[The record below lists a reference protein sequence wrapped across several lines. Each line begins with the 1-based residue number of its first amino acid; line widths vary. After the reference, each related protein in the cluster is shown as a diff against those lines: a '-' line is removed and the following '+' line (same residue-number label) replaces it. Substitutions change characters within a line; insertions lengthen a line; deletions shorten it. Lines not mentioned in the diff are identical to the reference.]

1 MASGLVGMSV
11 TVDGNDGGTKSGR
24 LVTNDGHQR
33 RNNRPHAGDKLWGF
47 HKNSAY
53 GFLNR
58 ITPTPLAQRL
68 STTDQHALPRVP
80 RFGEK
85 KKALRREYLEQ
96 HAVEKADTR
105 RTENSERL
113 SDDGCCNPW

>member
-1 MASGLVGMSV
+1 MSV
-11 TVDGNDGGTKSGR
+11 TVDGGDGNDGSPKSGR

-58 ITPTPLAQRL
+58 ITLQPAGSYSGQNQHVQMRFSQFGSADGNANDCKSEAFSAFTL
-68 STTDQHALPRVP
+68 SVMYIRSSTLYINTFSCLI
-80 RFGEK
+80 
-85 KKALRREYLEQ
+85 L
-96 HAVEKADTR
+96 
-105 RTENSERL
+105 
-113 SDDGCCNPW
+113 W

>member
-1 MASGLVGMSV
+1 MGG
-11 TVDGNDGGTKSGR
+11 DGNDGGTKSGR

-58 ITPTPLAQRL
+58 ITR
-68 STTDQHALPRVP
+68 HV
-80 RFGEK
+80 
-85 KKALRREYLEQ
+85 
-96 HAVEKADTR
+96 
-105 RTENSERL
+105 
-113 SDDGCCNPW
+113 

>member
-1 MASGLVGMSV
+1 MGG
-11 TVDGNDGGTKSGR
+11 DGNDGGTKSGR

-58 ITPTPLAQRL
+58 ITHLRL
-68 STTDQHALPRVP
+68 LMPVTM
-80 RFGEK
+80 
-85 KKALRREYLEQ
+85 
-96 HAVEKADTR
+96 
-105 RTENSERL
+105 
-113 SDDGCCNPW
+113 

>member
-1 MASGLVGMSV
+1 MGG
-11 TVDGNDGGTKSGR
+11 DGNDGGTKSGR

-58 ITPTPLAQRL
+58 ITRNTRQSDSLRTRTSIYSTNEKSIKEHSKRHKVRL
-68 STTDQHALPRVP
+68 H
-80 RFGEK
+80 
-85 KKALRREYLEQ
+85 
-96 HAVEKADTR
+96 
-105 RTENSERL
+105 
-113 SDDGCCNPW
+113 